1 MTTEMPFKSV
11 LNDDNKPAADA
22 RAVCTGGGRVSAEVI
37 ENLDRAAFVAPYS
50 GLYGASPALYYHA
63 LSANALSSVGRF
75 QAWNGLVT
83 SAQKSRNAAVLVRA
97 LFDARRA
104 CEDGAGS
111 ARHINEETW
120 ADLMMIQ
127 GHLLRRVA
135 KDYTESARAYAE
147 AARSSRNNALAANI
161 ALMRIHRADPQCE
174 EIRAALQSIRDA
186 RLLRFESKA
195 EIEKRL
201 AQIAPSDNEKR
212 AQTKIELATAILLD
226 WGDVATALDWLEDA
240 KPAPRSPSRFA
251 LIGIAY
257 AIARA
262 CLDHRPTVARAVHVL
277 DENNADLEIA
287 NTAILSLYI
296 QTPPSYKDDVDFIF
310 ARVCSTERNRCDLAC
325 AFLHKAV
332 LGVMTK
338 SVSHDWMAIWM
349 TQTWIFDCAKAH
361 PGFAETILQFVGAI
375 DDVNAELY
383 LLENL
388 QGVVSGGQKAI
399 CYAMRIERLCATH
412 RYQEG
417 LRLFEAA
424 LKDLDFERAANRR
437 ILLDVFADL
446 SQDPAKKQSIVRF
459 SITARAF
466 LAVAKSTP
474 FEAEVEALAG
484 KDARDNGATTGRQN
498 TLDIH
503 GLIDDL
509 SGEPATFA
517 LTPLRDTSE
526 VAPDPQDDSLCD
538 LFGASASELWGK
550 AAGELWEDL
559 GGLGGTPQAAGL
571 EGATPVGLAS
581 MGSGGTGGTPQAAGL
596 AGATPVGLASMG
608 SDGMAAT
615 ATDGDLSGLDWTGDV
630 SGDLSGLDWTG
641 DVSGDLSGLDL
652 DRSAK
657 SGELDATPQAIRAVT
672 HHALNPAMARDA
684 SSDLAKSPSMG
695 QGRMLRSGVFKPP
708 MLQMKS
714 QTLSPKASNAERE
727 GAFRRCLA
735 SAAQGDWKAA
745 CAAFFESCI
754 DFDQFDD
761 TMAKCVDLADMLLPA
776 VVPATTELPLAAPW
790 HAEQPHRNSITALAL
805 AYFVDPE
812 QRGDAW
818 REWIVQIADRDEG
831 RWSIVVE
838 TWLAFLS
845 HGAPSDGRIGVFS
858 ALVKKHPNSSKAA
871 ALFAPYIDIVFQN
884 EALFDQVLNM
894 SDAINQRQMLEK
906 LDDAIAMYE
915 GDTVQQNAL
924 IAKKYK
930 IAELLGDE
938 RIKLTCLRDIL
949 ETTPNDPFATEQ
961 LRKLDPDQLKSH
973 AQILYYQL
981 LIYIDVNQDV
991 RLQHQMM
998 LASIYAKS
1006 SQVNNAINLYD
1017 AILDEHPDCLEAR
1030 YQILNL
1036 LESLENWKSAE
1047 NALLALINE
1056 EPSPSMRVQC
1066 LVRLA
1071 DIQNIHMRMPMR
1083 ALLTLFA
1090 AIDAD
1095 PAKIS
1100 LLHDKMCDICEQ
1112 SKSYAALLDKYEDMA
1127 VHAKSYDVRRI
1138 AIVLLAN
1145 ICAERINKPVLAC
1158 NLLDE
1163 FFEREGKD
1171 DPDFL
1176 KVVANFYAEVKHWES
1191 YCKVTTALLQRTDD
1205 GEDKAQIAL
1214 SIADVQE
1221 NQLRDLHRA
1230 AQYARLAAQA
1240 GSTHADVWQ
1249 DIAHYLLQ
1257 IDAIQDAIDALNQ
1270 AEALE
1275 ANHDKK
1281 ITILFEMTRLN
1292 TQIDNLT
1299 DAVAAFSRL
1308 SALRPPLENLTPIA
1322 EDLIALATVHKDR
1335 DAFVSLC
1342 NDLVNACPKI
1352 EQPALLLQ
1360 QALTLIRVFDD
1371 IQSARIILASNKN
1384 NFDNI
1389 DPEQAIILAEILTR
1403 LGETQAAIDTIQNA
1417 LNYFTLSEADRV
1429 AFLEF
1434 LLQNAVA
1441 LEDIDLIRTTADKI
1455 LQIDAENVVANYNLI
1470 RLDYRTGLWDEAAQ
1484 RIHRFLVHLDELTPE
1499 DATELHYEYG
1509 VILHAAQN
1517 PNLAI
1522 ECLDNALRIEANFK
1536 PAVDLKLTILLENQR
1551 WPEAL
1556 PLFQHLLTLAG
1567 DEDEQ
1572 GAIHKRIAEVYHFYL
1587 HHDDDAIRHYE
1598 IALALGGDVEDV
1610 PVRLLELYIKTQSW
1624 QKAAMTA
1631 QVLAMAQTASPRARA
1646 SYLAILADI
1655 QANHLGDISNATNAL
1670 LEAFVLE
1677 PLHRDILRPLVKLL
1691 LQQSDV
1697 DNIRAIVDN
1706 IAKHIDDDASSNDE
1720 QSETA
1725 QSALTWMASAIEF
1738 QCHKNDDDVFADL
1751 LKYLYNV
1758 LQKHH
1763 IAYDPHTNP
1772 GDSAFNPFQSTPRN
1786 RIPSAPQTQLTIDS
1800 SLLRNPEIQQKQNS
1814 PSIVKT
1820 PVDDSKV
1827 DNRRVGNTTATK
1839 PSNTTATQ
1847 PISQTANT
1855 SNHADKPSQP
1865 NTPESSNTSDNS
1877 SKSNTP
1883 ESSNASDNSS
1893 KSNTPESSNTSDNSS
1908 KSNTPESSNAS
1919 DNSSKSN
1926 ASNKSPAKA
1935 EKPVSPINKP
1945 SVSKIDHFKTSSV
1958 FNSLVVPIPSMA
1970 GRLKSSIQAIENL
1983 TFTDE
1988 TLVNLY
1994 RQAKDSNAY
2003 FNMICLSEVL
2013 DICAQPHDELQPRP
2027 LPKSLPTIVR
2037 QNLFAERFQGCAPAL
2052 LKLMQ
2057 TMGQDE
2063 FPLIETVAI
2072 DDAKDDALTDE
2083 VRALHEQLTQLL
2095 DSPKTRLGTTNESS
2109 PKIVFAHSAPL
2120 TILCPAHKLHSHAAW
2135 VAYLTFALSLA
2146 RPESRLTATFMP
2158 PEIHTWMTQCADVMS
2173 ILRAKQSELAPETQ
2187 AAVKSALN
2195 NGGMTSATMPRIT
2208 HDTLAVIHQ
2217 IAAFNRRVAIQNAL
2231 LFSQSFLDCLQILTD
2246 FEGLRFPTSIPSL
2259 KAAMKQSN
2267 AIRDFVKFAFDAK
2280 AQKTFSRIFEE

>member
-1 MTTEMPFKSV
+1 
-11 LNDDNKPAADA
+11 
-22 RAVCTGGGRVSAEVI
+22 
-37 ENLDRAAFVAPYS
+37 
-50 GLYGASPALYYHA
+50 
-63 LSANALSSVGRF
+63 
-75 QAWNGLVT
+75 
-83 SAQKSRNAAVLVRA
+83 
-97 LFDARRA
+97 
-104 CEDGAGS
+104 
-111 ARHINEETW
+111 
-120 ADLMMIQ
+120 
-127 GHLLRRVA
+127 
-135 KDYTESARAYAE
+135 
-147 AARSSRNNALAANI
+147 
-161 ALMRIHRADPQCE
+161 
-174 EIRAALQSIRDA
+174 
-186 RLLRFESKA
+186 
-195 EIEKRL
+195 
-201 AQIAPSDNEKR
+201 
-212 AQTKIELATAILLD
+212 
-226 WGDVATALDWLEDA
+226 
-240 KPAPRSPSRFA
+240 
-251 LIGIAY
+251 
-257 AIARA
+257 
-262 CLDHRPTVARAVHVL
+262 
-277 DENNADLEIA
+277 
-287 NTAILSLYI
+287 
-296 QTPPSYKDDVDFIF
+296 
-310 ARVCSTERNRCDLAC
+310 
-325 AFLHKAV
+325 
-332 LGVMTK
+332 
-338 SVSHDWMAIWM
+338 
-349 TQTWIFDCAKAH
+349 
-361 PGFAETILQFVGAI
+361 
-375 DDVNAELY
+375 
-383 LLENL
+383 
-388 QGVVSGGQKAI
+388 
-399 CYAMRIERLCATH
+399 
-412 RYQEG
+412 
-417 LRLFEAA
+417 
-424 LKDLDFERAANRR
+424 
-437 ILLDVFADL
+437 
-446 SQDPAKKQSIVRF
+446 
-459 SITARAF
+459 
-466 LAVAKSTP
+466 
-474 FEAEVEALAG
+474 
-484 KDARDNGATTGRQN
+484 
-498 TLDIH
+498 
-503 GLIDDL
+503 
-509 SGEPATFA
+509 
-517 LTPLRDTSE
+517 
-526 VAPDPQDDSLCD
+526 
-538 LFGASASELWGK
+538 
-550 AAGELWEDL
+550 
-559 GGLGGTPQAAGL
+559 
-571 EGATPVGLAS
+571 
-581 MGSGGTGGTPQAAGL
+581 
-596 AGATPVGLASMG
+596 
-608 SDGMAAT
+608 
-615 ATDGDLSGLDWTGDV
+615 
-630 SGDLSGLDWTG
+630 
-641 DVSGDLSGLDL
+641 
-652 DRSAK
+652 
-657 SGELDATPQAIRAVT
+657 
-672 HHALNPAMARDA
+672 
-684 SSDLAKSPSMG
+684 
-695 QGRMLRSGVFKPP
+695 
-708 MLQMKS
+708 
-714 QTLSPKASNAERE
+714 
-727 GAFRRCLA
+727 
-735 SAAQGDWKAA
+735 
-745 CAAFFESCI
+745 
-754 DFDQFDD
+754 
-761 TMAKCVDLADMLLPA
+761 
-776 VVPATTELPLAAPW
+776 
-790 HAEQPHRNSITALAL
+790 
-805 AYFVDPE
+805 
-812 QRGDAW
+812 
-818 REWIVQIADRDEG
+818 
-831 RWSIVVE
+831 
-838 TWLAFLS
+838 
-845 HGAPSDGRIGVFS
+845 
-858 ALVKKHPNSSKAA
+858 
-871 ALFAPYIDIVFQN
+871 
-884 EALFDQVLNM
+884 
-894 SDAINQRQMLEK
+894 MLEK

-1036 LESLENWKSAE
+1036 FESLENWKSAE

-1100 LLHDKMCDICEQ
+1100 LLHNKMCDICEQ

-1275 ANHDKK
+1275 SNHDKK

-1371 IQSARIILASNKN
+1371 IQSARIILASNKS

-1417 LNYFTLSEADRV
+1417 LNYFTLSEADTV
-1429 AFLEF
+1429 ALLEF

-1587 HHDDDAIRHYE
+1587 HDDDDAIRHYE

-1763 IAYDPHTNP
+1763 IAYEPHTNP
-1772 GDSAFNPFQSTPRN
+1772 SDSAFNPYQSAPRN

-1820 PVDDSKV
+1820 PVDDSKA
-1827 DNRRVGNTTATK
+1827 DNKPVGNTTATK
-1839 PSNTTATQ
+1839 PSNATATQ
-1847 PISQTANT
+1847 PISQTANI

-1865 NTPESSNTSDNS
+1865 NTAKSSNTSDNLL
-1877 SKSNTP
+1877 KSNVA

-1893 KSNTPESSNTSDNSS
+1893 KSNVA
-1908 KSNTPESSNAS
+1908 ESSNAS
-1919 DNSSKSN
+1919 DNLLKSN
-1926 ASNKSPAKA
+1926 TSTKSPAKA
-1935 EKPVSPINKP
+1935 EKPVLPNNKP

-2057 TMGQDE
+2057 MMGQDE

-2072 DDAKDDALTDE
+2072 DI
-2083 VRALHEQLTQLL
+2083 
-2095 DSPKTRLGTTNESS
+2095 G
-2109 PKIVFAHSAPL
+2109 HS
-2120 TILCPAHKLHSHAAW
+2120 
-2135 VAYLTFALSLA
+2135 
-2146 RPESRLTATFMP
+2146 
-2158 PEIHTWMTQCADVMS
+2158 
-2173 ILRAKQSELAPETQ
+2173 
-2187 AAVKSALN
+2187 
-2195 NGGMTSATMPRIT
+2195 
-2208 HDTLAVIHQ
+2208 
-2217 IAAFNRRVAIQNAL
+2217 
-2231 LFSQSFLDCLQILTD
+2231 
-2246 FEGLRFPTSIPSL
+2246 
-2259 KAAMKQSN
+2259 
-2267 AIRDFVKFAFDAK
+2267 
-2280 AQKTFSRIFEE
+2280 

>member
-1 MTTEMPFKSV
+1 
-11 LNDDNKPAADA
+11 
-22 RAVCTGGGRVSAEVI
+22 
-37 ENLDRAAFVAPYS
+37 
-50 GLYGASPALYYHA
+50 
-63 LSANALSSVGRF
+63 
-75 QAWNGLVT
+75 
-83 SAQKSRNAAVLVRA
+83 
-97 LFDARRA
+97 
-104 CEDGAGS
+104 
-111 ARHINEETW
+111 
-120 ADLMMIQ
+120 
-127 GHLLRRVA
+127 
-135 KDYTESARAYAE
+135 
-147 AARSSRNNALAANI
+147 
-161 ALMRIHRADPQCE
+161 
-174 EIRAALQSIRDA
+174 
-186 RLLRFESKA
+186 
-195 EIEKRL
+195 
-201 AQIAPSDNEKR
+201 
-212 AQTKIELATAILLD
+212 
-226 WGDVATALDWLEDA
+226 
-240 KPAPRSPSRFA
+240 
-251 LIGIAY
+251 
-257 AIARA
+257 
-262 CLDHRPTVARAVHVL
+262 
-277 DENNADLEIA
+277 
-287 NTAILSLYI
+287 
-296 QTPPSYKDDVDFIF
+296 
-310 ARVCSTERNRCDLAC
+310 
-325 AFLHKAV
+325 
-332 LGVMTK
+332 
-338 SVSHDWMAIWM
+338 
-349 TQTWIFDCAKAH
+349 
-361 PGFAETILQFVGAI
+361 
-375 DDVNAELY
+375 
-383 LLENL
+383 
-388 QGVVSGGQKAI
+388 
-399 CYAMRIERLCATH
+399 
-412 RYQEG
+412 
-417 LRLFEAA
+417 
-424 LKDLDFERAANRR
+424 
-437 ILLDVFADL
+437 
-446 SQDPAKKQSIVRF
+446 
-459 SITARAF
+459 
-466 LAVAKSTP
+466 
-474 FEAEVEALAG
+474 
-484 KDARDNGATTGRQN
+484 
-498 TLDIH
+498 
-503 GLIDDL
+503 
-509 SGEPATFA
+509 
-517 LTPLRDTSE
+517 
-526 VAPDPQDDSLCD
+526 
-538 LFGASASELWGK
+538 
-550 AAGELWEDL
+550 
-559 GGLGGTPQAAGL
+559 
-571 EGATPVGLAS
+571 
-581 MGSGGTGGTPQAAGL
+581 
-596 AGATPVGLASMG
+596 
-608 SDGMAAT
+608 
-615 ATDGDLSGLDWTGDV
+615 
-630 SGDLSGLDWTG
+630 
-641 DVSGDLSGLDL
+641 
-652 DRSAK
+652 
-657 SGELDATPQAIRAVT
+657 
-672 HHALNPAMARDA
+672 
-684 SSDLAKSPSMG
+684 MG
-695 QGRMLRSGVFKPP
+695 QGHMLRSGVFKPP

-745 CAAFFESCI
+745 CATFFESCI

-761 TMAKCVDLADMLLPA
+761 TMAKCVDLADMLLPS
-776 VVPATTELPLAAPW
+776 VVAAGTKLPLAAPW

-812 QRGDAW
+812 QRGDVW

-845 HGAPSDGRIGVFS
+845 HGAPDDGRIGVFS

-871 ALFAPYIDIVFQN
+871 ALFAPYTDIVFQN

-1036 LESLENWKSAE
+1036 FESLENWKSAE

-1100 LLHDKMCDICEQ
+1100 LLHNKMCDICEQ

-1275 ANHDKK
+1275 SNHDKK

-1371 IQSARIILASNKN
+1371 IQSARIILASNKS

-1403 LGETQAAIDTIQNA
+1403 LGETQAAIDTIQNS
-1417 LNYFTLSEADRV
+1417 LNYFTLSEADTV
-1429 AFLEF
+1429 ALLEF

-1470 RLDYRTGLWDEAAQ
+1470 RLDYRAGLWDEAAQ

-1587 HHDDDAIRHYE
+1587 HDDDDAIRHYE

-1763 IAYDPHTNP
+1763 IAYEPHTNP
-1772 GDSAFNPFQSTPRN
+1772 SDSAFNPYQSAPRN
-1786 RIPSAPQTQLTIDS
+1786 RIPSTPQTQLTIDS

-1820 PVDDSKV
+1820 PVDDSKA
-1827 DNRRVGNTTATK
+1827 DNKPVGNTTATK
-1839 PSNTTATQ
+1839 PSNATATQ
-1847 PISQTANT
+1847 PISQTANI

-1865 NTPESSNTSDNS
+1865 NTAKSSNTSDNLL
-1877 SKSNTP
+1877 KSNVA

-1893 KSNTPESSNTSDNSS
+1893 KSNVAESSNTSDNLL
-1908 KSNTPESSNAS
+1908 KSNTST
-1919 DNSSKSN
+1919 
-1926 ASNKSPAKA
+1926 KSPAKA
-1935 EKPVSPINKP
+1935 EKPVLPNNKP

-2083 VRALHEQLTQLL
+2083 VGALHEQLTQLL
-2095 DSPKTRLGTTNESS
+2095 DSPKTRLGTTNDSS

-2146 RPESRLTATFMP
+2146 RPEFRLTATFMP

-2217 IAAFNRRVAIQNAL
+2217 IAAFNRKVAIQNAL

-2280 AQKTFSRIFEE
+2280 AQKTFSRIFEG

>member
-11 LNDDNKPAADA
+11 LNDDNKPAAEA
-22 RAVCTGGGRVSAEVI
+22 RAVCAGGGRVSAEVI

-104 CEDGAGS
+104 CEDGAGG

-201 AQIAPSDNEKR
+201 AQIDPSDIEKR

-349 TQTWIFDCAKAH
+349 TQTWVFDCAKAH
-361 PGFAETILQFVGAI
+361 PGFAETILQFVGSI

-424 LKDLDFERAANRR
+424 LKDLDFERATNRR
-437 ILLDVFADL
+437 ILLDVFTDL

-466 LAVAKSTP
+466 LAAAKSTP
-474 FEAEVEALAG
+474 FESEVEALAG
-484 KDARDNGATTGRQN
+484 KEASDNGATTGRQN

-503 GLIDDL
+503 GLIDEL

-517 LTPLRDTSE
+517 LAPLRDTSE
-526 VAPDPQDDSLCD
+526 VAPEPQDDSLCD
-538 LFGASASELWGK
+538 LFGASASDLWGK
-550 AAGELWEDL
+550 AAGELLEDL

-571 EGATPVGLAS
+571 PGATPVGLAA
-581 MGSGGTGGTPQAAGL
+581 MGSAGL
-596 AGATPVGLASMG
+596 AGATPVGLVAMG
-608 SDGMAAT
+608 SGGMAAT
-615 ATDGDLSGLDWTGDV
+615 ATDGDLKSRKSRTSGDLSGLDWAGDV

-652 DRSAK
+652 GRSAK
-657 SGELDATPQAIRAVT
+657 SSELDSTPQAIRAVT
-672 HHALNPAMARDA
+672 HHALNPATARDA
-684 SSDLAKSPSMG
+684 SSDLAKPPSMG

-745 CAAFFESCI
+745 CATFFESCI

-761 TMAKCVDLADMLLPA
+761 TMAKCVDLADMLLPS
-776 VVPATTELPLAAPW
+776 VVAAGTKLPLAAPW

-812 QRGDAW
+812 QRGDVW

-845 HGAPSDGRIGVFS
+845 HGAPDDGRIGVFS

-871 ALFAPYIDIVFQN
+871 ALFAPYTDIVFQN

-1036 LESLENWKSAE
+1036 FESLENWKSAE

-1100 LLHDKMCDICEQ
+1100 LLHNKMCDICEQ

-1275 ANHDKK
+1275 SNHDKK

-1371 IQSARIILASNKN
+1371 IQSARIILASNKS

-1417 LNYFTLSEADRV
+1417 LNYFTLSEADTV
-1429 AFLEF
+1429 ALLEF

-1587 HHDDDAIRHYE
+1587 HDDDDAIRHYE

-1763 IAYDPHTNP
+1763 IAYEPHTNP
-1772 GDSAFNPFQSTPRN
+1772 SDSAFNPYQSAPRN

-1820 PVDDSKV
+1820 PVDDSKA
-1827 DNRRVGNTTATK
+1827 DNKPVGNTTATK
-1839 PSNTTATQ
+1839 PSNATATQ
-1847 PISQTANT
+1847 PISQTANI

-1865 NTPESSNTSDNS
+1865 NTAKSSNTSDNLL
-1877 SKSNTP
+1877 KSNVA

-1893 KSNTPESSNTSDNSS
+1893 KSNVAESSNTSDNLL
-1908 KSNTPESSNAS
+1908 KSNTST
-1919 DNSSKSN
+1919 
-1926 ASNKSPAKA
+1926 KSPAKA
-1935 EKPVSPINKP
+1935 EKPVLPNNKP

-2083 VRALHEQLTQLL
+2083 VGALHEQLTQLL
-2095 DSPKTRLGTTNESS
+2095 DSPKTRLGTTNDSS

-2217 IAAFNRRVAIQNAL
+2217 IAAFNRKVAIQNAL

-2280 AQKTFSRIFEE
+2280 AQKTFSRIFEG

>member
-11 LNDDNKPAADA
+11 LNDDNKPAAEA
-22 RAVCTGGGRVSAEVI
+22 RAVCAGGGRVSAEVI

-104 CEDGAGS
+104 CEDGAGGG
-111 ARHINEETW
+111 RHINEETW

-135 KDYTESARAYAE
+135 KDYTESALAYAE

-201 AQIAPSDNEKR
+201 AQIDPSDNEKR

-388 QGVVSGGQKAI
+388 QGVVQGGQKAI

-466 LAVAKSTP
+466 LAAAKSTP

-484 KDARDNGATTGRQN
+484 KDAIDNGATTGRQN

-571 EGATPVGLAS
+571 EGSTPVGLAA
-581 MGSGGTGGTPQAAGL
+581 MGSG
-596 AGATPVGLASMG
+596 
-608 SDGMAAT
+608 GMAAT
-615 ATDGDLSGLDWTGDV
+615 ASD
-630 SGDLSGLDWTG
+630 
-641 DVSGDLSGLDL
+641 GDLSGLDL

-684 SSDLAKSPSMG
+684 SSDLAKPPSMG
-695 QGRMLRSGVFKPP
+695 QERMLRSGVFKPP

-745 CAAFFESCI
+745 CATFFESCI

-776 VVPATTELPLAAPW
+776 VVPAATELPLAAPW
-790 HAEQPHRNSITALAL
+790 HAEQPHRNSVTALAL

-1191 YCKVTTALLQRTDD
+1191 YCKVTTALLQQTDD

-1691 LQQSDV
+1691 LQQIDV

-1706 IAKHIDDDASSNDE
+1706 IAKHIDDDAKTNDE

-1751 LKYLYNV
+1751 LKHLYNV

-1772 GDSAFNPFQSTPRN
+1772 GDSAFNPFQSAPRN

-1820 PVDDSKV
+1820 PVDDSKA
-1827 DNRRVGNTTATK
+1827 DNKRVGNTTATK
-1839 PSNTTATQ
+1839 PSNATATQ
-1847 PISQTANT
+1847 PISQTANI

-1883 ESSNASDNSS
+1883 ESSNTYDNSA
-1893 KSNTPESSNTSDNSS
+1893 KSNTPERSNTSDNSS
-1908 KSNTPESSNAS
+1908 KSNAS
-1919 DNSSKSN
+1919 T
-1926 ASNKSPAKA
+1926 KSPAKA

-2013 DICAQPHDELQPRP
+2013 DICAQPHDELQPQP

-2072 DDAKDDALTDE
+2072 DDAKDNALTDE

-2280 AQKTFSRIFEE
+2280 AQKTFSRIFEG